1 MRLRN
6 RVYPHPVPKK
16 ESKMAYQPKK
26 YFSKGRTVEWGK
38 DLTPEQMKAL
48 KKGEI
53 FILLKKDGKPHSEIL
68 MDSYNQIR
76 ERAIKEKDETH
87 HSRF

>member
-16 ESKMAYQPKK
+16 ENKMVYQLKK
-26 YFSKGRTVEWGK
+26 YFSKGRTLEWGK
-38 DLTPEQMKAL
+38 DLTSEQMETL
-48 KKGEI
+48 KRGEI
-53 FILLKKDGKPHSEIL
+53 FILLGKDGKPHSEIL

-76 ERAIKEKDETH
+76 ERTIKEKDETY